1 MARTKPAASTVTVSV
16 NELVRAI
23 AALVRSAES
32 AVSSSAEVRAAT
44 CEVGRAGKAVGEAA
58 TAKAAK
64 LRAAVKAS
72 WARYTPKERAARIRK
87 MLAGRGIRPKRRP

>member
-1 MARTKPAASTVTVSV
+1 MARTTPAASTLAVSV
-16 NELVRAI
+16 NELLKAV
-23 AALVRSAES
+23 AALVRSARG
-32 AVSSSAEVRAAT
+32 AVSTSPEVRAAT
-44 CEVGRAGKAVGEAA
+44 RDVGRAGKAVGEAA

-72 WARYTPKERAARIRK
+72 WARYTPKGRAARIRK